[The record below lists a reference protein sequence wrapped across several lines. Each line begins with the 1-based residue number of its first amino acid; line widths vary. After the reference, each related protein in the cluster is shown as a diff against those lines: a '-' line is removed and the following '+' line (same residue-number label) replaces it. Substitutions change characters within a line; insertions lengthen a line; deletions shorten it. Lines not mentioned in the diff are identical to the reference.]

1 MWLLRGLGASLLWI
15 VAGLVGLVGIVLS
28 ATLIL
33 LPVGIPL
40 VMLAKKIFGYSMV
53 LLVPGKVR
61 HPVASAEDSVR
72 SGTKRLFK
80 RSKKGPTAALG
91 KKSTTKR
98 LSKRA
103 KKKAKKAKKALR

>member
-40 VMLAKKIFGYSMV
+40 VMLARKIFGYSMV

-61 HPVASAEDSVR
+61 HPVASMEDSVH
-72 SGTKRLFK
+72 SGTKGLFK
-80 RSKKGPTAALG
+80 KSRKRSANPMNLG
-91 KKSTTKR
+91 KKSKTKS
-98 LSKRA
+98 L

>member
-15 VAGLVGLVGIVLS
+15 VAGVVGLLGIILS

-61 HPVASAEDSVR
+61 HPVASMEDSVQ
-72 SGTKRLFK
+72 SGSKRLFK
-80 RSKKGPTAALG
+80 RSKSHTPSPPRLG

-98 LSKRA
+98 L

>member
-15 VAGLVGLVGIVLS
+15 LAGVVGLVGIILS

-61 HPVASAEDSVR
+61 HPVSSMEDSVK
-72 SGTKRLFK
+72 SGSKGLFK
-80 RSKKGPTAALG
+80 RSKASAANPARLG

-98 LSKRA
+98 L
-103 KKKAKKAKKALR
+103 KKKAKKAKKAFR

>member
-15 VAGLVGLVGIVLS
+15 VAGLVGLVGIILS

-40 VMLAKKIFGYSMV
+40 LMLAKRIFGYSMV

-61 HPVASAEDSVR
+61 HPVASMEDSVQN
-72 SGTKRLFK
+72 GTKRLFR
-80 RSKKGPTAALG
+80 RSKKGSVGPPSLG
-91 KKSTTKR
+91 RKSKTKR
-98 LSKRA
+98 L
-103 KKKAKKAKKALR
+103 KKKAKKVLR

>member
-15 VAGLVGLVGIVLS
+15 LAGVVGLVGIILS

-61 HPVASAEDSVR
+61 HPVASVEDSVQ

-80 RSKKGPTAALG
+80 RSKASPANPARLG

-98 LSKRA
+98 L

>member
-15 VAGLVGLVGIVLS
+15 LAGVVGLLGIILS

-61 HPVASAEDSVR
+61 HPVASMEDSVQ

-80 RSKKGPTAALG
+80 RSKASAANPARLG

-98 LSKRA
+98 L